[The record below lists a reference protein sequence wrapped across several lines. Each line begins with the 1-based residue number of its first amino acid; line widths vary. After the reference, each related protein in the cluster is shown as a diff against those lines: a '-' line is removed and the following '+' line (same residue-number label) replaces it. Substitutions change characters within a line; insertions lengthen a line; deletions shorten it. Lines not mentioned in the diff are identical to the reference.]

1 MSDITLT
8 SSIRSNL
15 LSLQNAS
22 KLLDTTSERL
32 STGKKVNSALDNP
45 SSFFTARGLTNRA
58 ADLTGR
64 KDGLGQ
70 AISLLQA
77 TDKSISSITTLVDQ
91 AKATAQAADEASTAG
106 ITSLTTAA
114 ASFVGVG
121 ETGVAT
127 LATEAIAATTTDSN
141 LITINGTDGTVVN
154 AASTLNQMTG
164 TGVVDNST
172 IIFTVQISEGQAD
185 PITTA
190 GTSTITGASTMTETV
205 AALNGLTGITAA
217 FNTATGSIDITG
229 IGGINLGFGG
239 NASYANGTAGTDGA
253 DAGLNVVSTNG
264 AATPA
269 TTLITGLAAGG
280 SAAVS
285 GTQRFNTTGTSSDMA
300 ATAFGLTDADTGD
313 FVFTIDGNATTAIAT
328 NFLTIDA
335 LANAI
340 SATDANITASF
351 NSTTNKIDITGNN
364 GTIVSVA
371 GTAVGEY
378 GLTENGGSTA
388 LILSTDYAIT
398 DGSAPLISDLLTEIF
413 DGALVSDTLTFG
425 VTGGSAG
432 VAFAVTASSTIED
445 LVAAIN
451 ASDSSL
457 TAAYNLTTGKISITA
472 ADGTAV
478 TLTSGGT
485 TGLFAAAGFTS
496 DGTTALVSGTAV
508 TLGAKG
514 TVAEVSALNNDFQS
528 ILENIDSLIK
538 DASFKGIN
546 LLSGSNSSIVKFNS
560 DGSSALTIDG
570 LDIGVTGN
578 VNFNF
583 TKDAAGYDF
592 TAAGDIGQA
601 LADTAAAVN
610 QLRSIAST
618 FGTDMGVIQAR
629 EDFTTELVNVLE
641 SGAGK
646 LVNANLEEESANMLA
661 LQTRQALGI
670 QALSIS
676 NQSNQSILSLFR

>member
-8 SSIRSNL
+8 SSIRKNL

-58 ADLTGR
+58 SDLTGR

-77 TDKSISSITTLVDQ
+77 TDKSITSITTLVDQ
-91 AKATAQAADEASTAG
+91 AKATAQAAEEASTAG
-106 ITSLTTAA
+106 ITSLTSAS
-114 ASFVGVG
+114 ASFVGTG

-127 LATEAIAATTTDSN
+127 LSTEAIAATTANTSA
-141 LITINGTDGTVVN
+141 LSIKGQTGTIVN
-154 AASTLNQMTG
+154 TSSTLTQMTGAGVADASTL
-164 TGVVDNST
+164 
-172 IIFTVQISEGQAD
+172 IFTLQLDQGQTIPAG
-185 PITTA
+185 TA
-190 GTSTITGASTMTETV
+190 GTSTINGASTITQTLT
-205 AALNGLTGITAA
+205 ALNALTGVTAA
-217 FNTATGSIDITG
+217 FNTATGAIDITG
-229 IGGINLGFGG
+229 IGGLELGFT
-239 NASYANGTAGTDGA
+239 GTSKYSA
-253 DAGLNVVSTNG
+253 DTGLNVV
-264 AATPA
+264 ATDGTATA
-269 TTLITGLAAGG
+269 TTSLIASAGT
-280 SAAVS
+280 A
-285 GTQRFNTTGTSSDMA
+285 TFNTTGTSADLA
-300 ATAFGLTDADTGD
+300 AAAFGLTDANATD
-313 FVFTIDGNATTAIAT
+313 VIFTIDGTATAAIVT
-328 NFLTIDA
+328 DFLTVDA
-335 LANAI
+335 LANTI
-340 SATDANITASF
+340 SALSADITATF
-351 NSTTNKIDITGNN
+351 NATTKKIDITGNN
-364 GTIVSVA
+364 GTVIQLN
-371 GTAVGEY
+371 GTTATEFGI
-378 GLTENGGSTA
+378 TENGGATA
-388 LILSTDYAIT
+388 LRTGIDYAVT
-398 DGSAPLISDLLTEIF
+398 DGTAPPVTALLTEIL
-413 DGALVSDTLTFG
+413 DGSLVNDTLTFG
-425 VTGGSAG
+425 VTGGSSG
-432 VAFAVTASSTIED
+432 TAFSVTSTSTIQD
-445 LVAAIN
+445 MVDAIN

-457 TAAYNLTTGKISITA
+457 TATYNTTTGKIAITA

-478 TLTSGGT
+478 TVTSGGT

-514 TVAEVSALNNDFQS
+514 TASEVASLNSDFQS

-546 LLSGSNSSIVKFNS
+546 LLSGSNSSIVKFNA
-560 DGSSALTIDG
+560 DGSSALTIEG
-570 LDIGVTGN
+570 LDIGVTNN

-583 TKDAAGYDF
+583 TRDASGYDF

-601 LADTAAAVN
+601 LTDTAAAVT

-629 EDFTTELVNVLE
+629 EDFTSELVNVLE

-646 LVNANLEEESANMLA
+646 LINANLEEESANMLA

>member
-121 ETGVAT
+121 ETGVAS
-127 LATEAIAATTTDSN
+127 LSTEAIAATTLNSN
-141 LITINGTDGTVVN
+141 LISINGTDGVVVN
-154 AASTLNQMTG
+154 AASTLTEMTG
-164 TGVVDNST
+164 TGVVDAST
-172 IIFTVQISEGQAD
+172 IIFTVQISEGQAN
-185 PITTA
+185 PIAAA
-190 GTSTITGASTMTETV
+190 GTSSITGASTMTETV

-280 SAAVS
+280 SAAAS

-413 DGALVSDTLTFG
+413 DGALVNDTLTFG

-601 LADTAAAVN
+601 LSDTAAAVN

>member
-1 MSDITLT
+1 MSEITLT

-121 ETGVAT
+121 ETGVAS
-127 LATEAIAATTTDSN
+127 LSTEAIAATTANANS
-141 LITINGTDGTVVN
+141 ISINGLDDVVVN
-154 AASTLNQMTG
+154 AASTLTQMTG
-164 TGVVDNST
+164 TGVADAST
-172 IIFTVQISEGQAD
+172 IIFTLQVSEGQTVLAGG
-185 PITTA
+185 A
-190 GTSTITGASTMTETV
+190 AAQGTSSINGASSMTQTV

-239 NASYANGTAGTDGA
+239 DSDYTDGA
-253 DAGLNVVSTNG
+253 TDGGLNVVSTNG

-280 SAAVS
+280 TAAAS

-300 ATAFGLTDADTGD
+300 AAAFGLTNADATD
-313 FVFTIDGNATTAIAT
+313 FQFTIDGVTTTAIVT
-328 NFLTIDA
+328 DYLTIDA

-340 SATDANITASF
+340 SATSADITAAF
-351 NSTTNKIDITGNN
+351 NSTTKKIDITGNN
-364 GTIVSVA
+364 GTIVNID
-371 GTAVGEY
+371 GDNVGEY
-378 GLTENGGSTA
+378 GITENGGSTA
-388 LILSTDYAIT
+388 LILNTDYAIT
-398 DGSAPLISDLLTEIF
+398 DGTAPLISDLLTEIF
-413 DGALVSDTLTFG
+413 DGSLVNDTLTFG

-472 ADGTAV
+472 ADGTGV
-478 TLTSGGT
+478 TLTSST
-485 TGLFAAAGFTS
+485 STGLFNAAGFTS

-583 TKDAAGYDF
+583 TKDATGYDF
-592 TAAGDIGQA
+592 TSAGDIGQA
-601 LADTAAAVN
+601 LTDTAAAVN

>member
-8 SSIRSNL
+8 SSIRKNL

-58 ADLTGR
+58 SDLTGR

-77 TDKSISSITTLVDQ
+77 TDKSISSITTLVGQ
-91 AKATAQAADEASTAG
+91 AKATAQAAEEASTAG
-106 ITSLTTAA
+106 ITSLTSTA
-114 ASFVGVG
+114 ASFIGTG
-121 ETGVAT
+121 DTGVAS
-127 LATEAIAATTTDSN
+127 LSTEAIAATTANSSSLSIKGQTG
-141 LITINGTDGTVVN
+141 TIVN
-154 AASTLNQMTG
+154 AASTLTQMTG
-164 TGVVDNST
+164 AGVADAST
-172 IIFTVQISEGQAD
+172 LIFTLGVDQGQTVDAAV
-185 PITTA
+185 T
-190 GTSTITGASTMTETV
+190 GTSTINGASTITQTLT
-205 AALNGLTGITAA
+205 ALNALTGITAA
-217 FNTATGSIDITG
+217 FNTATGAIDITG
-229 IGGINLGFGG
+229 IGGLELGFT
-239 NASYANGTAGTDGA
+239 GTSKYSA
-253 DAGLNVVSTNG
+253 DTGLNVV
-264 AATPA
+264 ATDGTATA
-269 TTLITGLAAGG
+269 TTSLIASAGSATFNAAGT
-280 SAAVS
+280 SA
-285 GTQRFNTTGTSSDMA
+285 DMA
-300 ATAFGLTDADTGD
+300 AAVFGLTDANATDII
-313 FVFTIDGNATTAIAT
+313 FTIDGNATAAITAQY
-328 NFLTIDA
+328 LTVDA
-335 LANAI
+335 LANTI
-340 SATDANITASF
+340 SALSADITATF
-351 NSTTNKIDITGNN
+351 NATTKKIDITGNN
-364 GTIVSVA
+364 GTVIQLN
-371 GTAVGEY
+371 GTTALEFGV
-378 GLTENGGSTA
+378 TENGGSTA
-388 LILSTDYAIT
+388 LRTGIDYAIT
-398 DGSAPLISDLLTEIF
+398 DGTAPPVTALLTEIL
-413 DGALVSDTLTFG
+413 DGSLLNDTLTFG
-425 VTGGSAG
+425 VTGGSSG
-432 VAFAVTASSTIED
+432 TAFSVTSTSTIQD
-445 LVAAIN
+445 MIDAIN

-457 TAAYNLTTGKISITA
+457 TATYNTTTGKIAITA

-601 LADTAAAVN
+601 LSDTAAAVN

>member
-121 ETGVAT
+121 ETGVAS
-127 LATEAIAATTTDSN
+127 LSTEAIAATTLNSN
-141 LITINGTDGTVVN
+141 LISINGTDGVVVN
-154 AASTLNQMTG
+154 AASTLSEMTG
-164 TGVVDNST
+164 TGVVDAST
-172 IIFTVQISEGQAD
+172 IIFTVQISEGQAN
-185 PITTA
+185 PIAAA
-190 GTSTITGASTMTETV
+190 GTSTITGASTMTQTV
-205 AALNGLTGITAA
+205 TALNGLTGITAA

-280 SAAVS
+280 SAAAS

-413 DGALVSDTLTFG
+413 DGALVNDTLTFG

-601 LADTAAAVN
+601 LSDTAAAVN

>member
-127 LATEAIAATTTDSN
+127 LSTEAIAATTTNSN
-141 LITINGTDGTVVN
+141 LISINGTDGVVVN
-154 AASTLNQMTG
+154 AASTLTEMTG
-164 TGVVDNST
+164 TGVVDAST

-239 NASYANGTAGTDGA
+239 TASYANGTAGTDGA

-413 DGALVSDTLTFG
+413 DGALVNDTLTFG

-601 LADTAAAVN
+601 LSDTAAAVN

>member
-8 SSIRSNL
+8 SSIRKNL

-58 ADLTGR
+58 SDLTGR

-77 TDKSISSITTLVDQ
+77 TDKSITSITTLVDQ
-91 AKATAQAADEASTAG
+91 AKATAQAAEEASTAG
-106 ITSLTTAA
+106 ITSLTSAS
-114 ASFVGVG
+114 ASFVGTG

-127 LATEAIAATTTDSN
+127 LSTEAIAATTANTSA
-141 LITINGTDGTVVN
+141 LSIKGQTGTIVN
-154 AASTLNQMTG
+154 TSSTLTQMTGAGVADASTL
-164 TGVVDNST
+164 
-172 IIFTVQISEGQAD
+172 IFTLQLDQGQTIPAG
-185 PITTA
+185 TA
-190 GTSTITGASTMTETV
+190 GTSTINGASTITQTLT
-205 AALNGLTGITAA
+205 ALNALTGVTAA
-217 FNTATGSIDITG
+217 FNTATGAIDITG
-229 IGGINLGFGG
+229 IGGLELGFT
-239 NASYANGTAGTDGA
+239 GTSKYSA
-253 DAGLNVVSTNG
+253 DTGLNVV
-264 AATPA
+264 ATDGTATA
-269 TTLITGLAAGG
+269 TTSLIASAGT
-280 SAAVS
+280 A
-285 GTQRFNTTGTSSDMA
+285 TFNTTGTSADLA
-300 ATAFGLTDADTGD
+300 AAAFGLTDANATD
-313 FVFTIDGNATTAIAT
+313 VIFTIDGTATAAIVT
-328 NFLTIDA
+328 DFLTVDA
-335 LANAI
+335 LANTI
-340 SATDANITASF
+340 SALSADITATF
-351 NSTTNKIDITGNN
+351 NATTKKIDITGNN
-364 GTIVSVA
+364 GTVIQLN
-371 GTAVGEY
+371 GTTATEFGI
-378 GLTENGGSTA
+378 TENGGATA
-388 LILSTDYAIT
+388 LRTGIDYAVT
-398 DGSAPLISDLLTEIF
+398 DGTAPPVTALLTEIL
-413 DGALVSDTLTFG
+413 DGSLVNDTLTFG
-425 VTGGSAG
+425 VTGGSSG
-432 VAFAVTASSTIED
+432 TAFSVTSTSTIQD
-445 LVAAIN
+445 MVDAIN

-457 TAAYNLTTGKISITA
+457 TATYNTTTGKIAVTA

-478 TLTSGGT
+478 TVTSGGT

-514 TVAEVSALNNDFQS
+514 TASEVASLNSDFQS

-546 LLSGSNSSIVKFNS
+546 LLSGSNSSIVKFNA
-560 DGSSALTIDG
+560 DGSSALTIEG
-570 LDIGVTGN
+570 LDIGVTNN

-583 TKDAAGYDF
+583 TRDASGYDF

-601 LADTAAAVN
+601 LTDTAAAVT

-629 EDFTTELVNVLE
+629 EDFTSELVNVLE

-646 LVNANLEEESANMLA
+646 LINANLEEESANMLA

>member
-1 MSDITLT
+1 MSEITLT
-8 SSIRSNL
+8 ASIRSNL

-58 ADLTGR
+58 SDLTGR

-106 ITSLTTAA
+106 ITSLSTSA
-114 ASFVGVG
+114 ASFVGTG
-121 ETGVAT
+121 ETGVAS
-127 LATEAIAATTTDSN
+127 LSTEATAATTANAEIVS
-141 LITINGTDGTVVN
+141 IRGQNGTIVN
-154 AASTLNQMTG
+154 AASTLTQMTAA
-164 TGVVDNST
+164 GVVDAST
-172 IIFTVQISEGQAD
+172 IIFTVQTDQGQAS
-185 PITTA
+185 PIGVA
-190 GTSTITGASTMTETV
+190 GTTTINGASTITQSLAS
-205 AALNGLTGITAA
+205 LNALTGISAA

-229 IGGINLGFGG
+229 IGGLELGFT
-239 NASYANGTAGTDGA
+239 GTSKYTSDT
-253 DAGLNVVSTNG
+253 GLNVV
-264 AATPA
+264 ATDGTTTA
-269 TTLITGLAAGG
+269 TTTLVAAAGTTTWNT
-280 SAAVS
+280 S
-285 GTQRFNTTGTSSDMA
+285 GTSADMA
-300 ATAFGLTDADTGD
+300 AAVFGLTDADATD
-313 FVFTIDGNATTAIAT
+313 FAFTIDGVATTAIVT
-328 NFLTIDA
+328 DYLTVDQ

-340 SATDANITASF
+340 SAKDPNITATF
-351 NSTTNKIDITGNN
+351 NTVTQKIDITANN
-364 GTIVSVA
+364 GTIINLA
-371 GTAVGEY
+371 GTGALEY
-378 GLTENGGSTA
+378 GITENGGSTA
-388 LILSTDYAIT
+388 LILGADYAAT
-398 DGSAPLISDLLTEIF
+398 DGTAPLISDLLTEIF
-413 DGALVSDTLTFG
+413 DGALVNDTLTFG

-432 VAFAVTASSTIED
+432 TAFAVTATSTIED

-457 TAAYNLTTGKISITA
+457 TAAYNTTTGKIAITA
-472 ADGTAV
+472 ADGTGV

-496 DGTTALVSGTAV
+496 DGTNALVSGTAV

-514 TVAEVSALNNDFQS
+514 TVAEVASLNTDFQS

-546 LLSGSNSSIVKFNS
+546 LLSGNNSSIVKFNA
-560 DGSSALTIDG
+560 DGTPALTIDG
-570 LDIGVTGN
+570 LDIGVTDN
-578 VNFNF
+578 VNFSF
-583 TKDAAGYDF
+583 TKDASGYDF
-592 TAAGDIGQA
+592 TSAGDIGQA
-601 LADTAAAVN
+601 LSDTAAAVN

>member
-1 MSDITLT
+1 MSEITLT

-58 ADLTGR
+58 SDLTGR

-106 ITSLTTAA
+106 ITSLSTAA

-121 ETGVAT
+121 ETGVAS
-127 LATEAIAATTTDSN
+127 LSTEAIAATTANSN
-141 LITINGTDGTVVN
+141 LITINGSDGVVVN
-154 AASTLNQMTG
+154 AASTLNQMAG
-164 TGVVDNST
+164 TGVIDNST
-172 IIFTVQISEGQAD
+172 IIFTVQVSEGQSD
-185 PITTA
+185 PIGAA
-190 GTSTITGASTMTETV
+190 GTSQINGASTMTQTV

-239 NASYANGTAGTDGA
+239 NASFANGAGA
-253 DAGLNVVSTNG
+253 AAGLNVVSTDG
-264 AATPA
+264 TAAAT
-269 TTLITGLAAGG
+269 TSIITGLAAGG
-280 SAAVS
+280 SAAAS

-300 ATAFGLTDADTGD
+300 AQAFGLTDANTAD
-313 FVFTIDGNATTAIAT
+313 FIFTIDGTATTAIVT
-328 NFLTIDA
+328 DFLTIDA
-335 LANAI
+335 LANSI
-340 SATDANITASF
+340 SATNANITAAF
-351 NSTTNKIDITGNN
+351 NSATNKIDITGNN
-364 GTIVSVA
+364 GTIINLA

-378 GLTENGGSTA
+378 GITENGGSTA

-398 DGSAPLISDLLTEIF
+398 DGTAPLITDLLTEIF
-413 DGALVSDTLTFG
+413 DGALVNDTLTFG

-432 VAFAVTASSTIED
+432 TAFSVTASSTIED

-457 TAAYNLTTGKISITA
+457 TAAYNTTTGKIAITA
-472 ADGTAV
+472 ADGTGV

-514 TVAEVSALNNDFQS
+514 TVAEVSALNSDFQS

-546 LLSGSNSSIVKFNS
+546 LLSGNNSSIVKFNA
-560 DGSSALTIDG
+560 DGTSALTIDG

-592 TAAGDIGQA
+592 TSAGDIGQA
-601 LADTAAAVN
+601 LSDTAAAVS

>member
-8 SSIRSNL
+8 SSIRKNL

-58 ADLTGR
+58 SDLTGR

-91 AKATAQAADEASTAG
+91 AKATAQAAEEASTAG
-106 ITSLTTAA
+106 ITSLTSAS
-114 ASFVGVG
+114 ASFVGTG

-127 LATEAIAATTTDSN
+127 LSTEAIAATTANTSA
-141 LITINGTDGTVVN
+141 LSIKGQTGTIVN
-154 AASTLNQMTG
+154 TSSTLTQMTGAGVADASTL
-164 TGVVDNST
+164 
-172 IIFTVQISEGQAD
+172 IFTLQLDQGQTIPAG
-185 PITTA
+185 TA
-190 GTSTITGASTMTETV
+190 GTSTINGASTITETLT
-205 AALNGLTGITAA
+205 ALNALTGVTAA
-217 FNTATGSIDITG
+217 FNTATGAIDITG
-229 IGGINLGFGG
+229 IGGLELGFT
-239 NASYANGTAGTDGA
+239 GTSKYSA
-253 DAGLNVVSTNG
+253 DTGLNVV
-264 AATPA
+264 ATDGTATA
-269 TTLITGLAAGG
+269 TTSLIASAGT
-280 SAAVS
+280 A
-285 GTQRFNTTGTSSDMA
+285 TFNTTGTSADLA
-300 ATAFGLTDADTGD
+300 AAAFGLTDANATD
-313 FVFTIDGNATTAIAT
+313 VIFTIDGTATAAIVT
-328 NFLTIDA
+328 DFLTVDA
-335 LANAI
+335 LANTI
-340 SATDANITASF
+340 SALSADITATF
-351 NSTTNKIDITGNN
+351 NATTKKIDITGNN
-364 GTIVSVA
+364 GTVIQLN
-371 GTAVGEY
+371 GTTATEFGI
-378 GLTENGGSTA
+378 TENGGATA
-388 LILSTDYAIT
+388 LRTGIDYAVT
-398 DGSAPLISDLLTEIF
+398 DGTAPPVTALLTEIL
-413 DGALVSDTLTFG
+413 DGSLVNDTLTFG
-425 VTGGSAG
+425 VTGGSSG
-432 VAFAVTASSTIED
+432 TAFSVTSTSTIQD
-445 LVAAIN
+445 MVDAIN

-457 TAAYNLTTGKISITA
+457 TATYNTTTGKIAITA
-472 ADGTAV
+472 ADGTSV
-478 TLTSGGT
+478 TVTSGGT

-514 TVAEVSALNNDFQS
+514 TAAEVASLNSDFQS

-546 LLSGSNSSIVKFNS
+546 LLSGSNSSIVKFNA
-560 DGSSALTIDG
+560 DGSSALTIEG
-570 LDIGVTGN
+570 LDIGITGN

-583 TKDAAGYDF
+583 TRDASGYDF

-601 LADTAAAVN
+601 LTDTAAAVT

-629 EDFTTELVNVLE
+629 EDFTSELVNVLE

-646 LVNANLEEESANMLA
+646 LINANLEEESANMLA

>member
-8 SSIRSNL
+8 SSIRKNL

-58 ADLTGR
+58 SDLTGR

-91 AKATAQAADEASTAG
+91 AKATAQAAEEASTAG
-106 ITSLTTAA
+106 ITSLTSAS
-114 ASFVGVG
+114 ASFVGTG

-127 LATEAIAATTTDSN
+127 LSTEAIAATTANTSS
-141 LITINGTDGTVVN
+141 LSIKGQTGTIVN
-154 AASTLNQMTG
+154 TSSTLTQMTGAGVADASTL
-164 TGVVDNST
+164 
-172 IIFTVQISEGQAD
+172 IFTLQLDQGQTIPAG
-185 PITTA
+185 TA
-190 GTSTITGASTMTETV
+190 GTSTINGASTITETLT
-205 AALNGLTGITAA
+205 ALNALTGVTAA
-217 FNTATGSIDITG
+217 FNTATGAIDITG
-229 IGGINLGFGG
+229 IGGLELGFT
-239 NASYANGTAGTDGA
+239 GTSKYSA
-253 DAGLNVVSTNG
+253 DTGLNVV
-264 AATPA
+264 ATDGTATA
-269 TTLITGLAAGG
+269 TTSLIASAGT
-280 SAAVS
+280 A
-285 GTQRFNTTGTSSDMA
+285 TFNTTGTSADLA
-300 ATAFGLTDADTGD
+300 AAAFGLTDANATD
-313 FVFTIDGNATTAIAT
+313 VIFTIDGTATAAIVT
-328 NFLTIDA
+328 DFLTVDA
-335 LANAI
+335 LANTI
-340 SATDANITASF
+340 SALSADITATF
-351 NSTTNKIDITGNN
+351 NATTKKIDITGNN
-364 GTIVSVA
+364 GTVIQLN
-371 GTAVGEY
+371 GTTATEFGI
-378 GLTENGGSTA
+378 TENGGATA
-388 LILSTDYAIT
+388 LRTGIDYAVT
-398 DGSAPLISDLLTEIF
+398 DGTAPPVTALLTEIL
-413 DGALVSDTLTFG
+413 DGSLVNDTLTFG

-432 VAFAVTASSTIED
+432 TAFSVTSTSTIQD
-445 LVAAIN
+445 MVDAIN

-457 TAAYNLTTGKISITA
+457 TATYNTTTGKIAITA
-472 ADGTAV
+472 ADGTSV
-478 TLTSGGT
+478 TVTSGGT

-514 TVAEVSALNNDFQS
+514 TAAEVASLNSDFQS

-546 LLSGSNSSIVKFNS
+546 LLSGSNSSIVKFNA
-560 DGSSALTIDG
+560 DGSSALTIEG
-570 LDIGVTGN
+570 LDIGITGN

-583 TKDAAGYDF
+583 TRDASGYDF

-601 LADTAAAVN
+601 LTDTAAAVT

-629 EDFTTELVNVLE
+629 EDFTSELVNVLE

-646 LVNANLEEESANMLA
+646 LINANLEEESANMLA

>member
-8 SSIRSNL
+8 SSIRKNL

-58 ADLTGR
+58 SDLTGR

-77 TDKSISSITTLVDQ
+77 TDKSITSITTLVDQ
-91 AKATAQAADEASTAG
+91 AKATAQAAEEASTAG
-106 ITSLTTAA
+106 ITSLTSAS
-114 ASFVGVG
+114 ASFVGTG

-127 LATEAIAATTTDSN
+127 LSTEAIAATTANTSA
-141 LITINGTDGTVVN
+141 LSIKGQTGTIVN
-154 AASTLNQMTG
+154 TSSTLTQMTGAGVADASTL
-164 TGVVDNST
+164 
-172 IIFTVQISEGQAD
+172 IFTLQLDQGQTIPAG
-185 PITTA
+185 TA
-190 GTSTITGASTMTETV
+190 GTSTINGASTITQTLT
-205 AALNGLTGITAA
+205 ALNALTGVTAA
-217 FNTATGSIDITG
+217 FNTATGAIDITG
-229 IGGINLGFGG
+229 IGGLELGFT
-239 NASYANGTAGTDGA
+239 GTSKYSA
-253 DAGLNVVSTNG
+253 DTGLNVV
-264 AATPA
+264 ATDGTA
-269 TTLITGLAAGG
+269 TATTTLIASAGT
-280 SAAVS
+280 A
-285 GTQRFNTTGTSSDMA
+285 TFNTTGTSADLA
-300 ATAFGLTDADTGD
+300 AAAFGLTDANATD
-313 FVFTIDGNATTAIAT
+313 VIFTIDGTATAAIVT
-328 NFLTIDA
+328 DFLTVDA
-335 LANAI
+335 LANTI
-340 SATDANITASF
+340 SALSADITATF
-351 NSTTNKIDITGNN
+351 NATTKKIDITGNN
-364 GTIVSVA
+364 GTVIQLN
-371 GTAVGEY
+371 GTTATEFGI
-378 GLTENGGSTA
+378 TENGGATA
-388 LILSTDYAIT
+388 LRTGIDYAVT
-398 DGSAPLISDLLTEIF
+398 DGTAPPVTALLTEIL
-413 DGALVSDTLTFG
+413 DGSLVNDTLTFG
-425 VTGGSAG
+425 VTGGSSG
-432 VAFAVTASSTIED
+432 TAFSVTSTSTIQD
-445 LVAAIN
+445 MVDAIN

-457 TAAYNLTTGKISITA
+457 TATYNTTTGKIAITA

-478 TLTSGGT
+478 TVTSGGT

-514 TVAEVSALNNDFQS
+514 TASEVASLNSDFQS

-546 LLSGSNSSIVKFNS
+546 LLSGSNSSIVKFNA
-560 DGSSALTIDG
+560 DGSSALTIEG
-570 LDIGVTGN
+570 LDIGVTNN

-583 TKDAAGYDF
+583 TRDASGYDF

-601 LADTAAAVN
+601 LTDTAAAVT

-629 EDFTTELVNVLE
+629 EDFTSELVNVLE

-646 LVNANLEEESANMLA
+646 LINANLEEESANMLA

>member
-1 MSDITLT
+1 MSEITLT
-8 SSIRSNL
+8 ASIRSNL

-58 ADLTGR
+58 SDLTGR

-106 ITSLTTAA
+106 ITSLSTSA
-114 ASFVGVG
+114 ASFVGTG
-121 ETGVAT
+121 ETGVAS
-127 LATEAIAATTTDSN
+127 LSTEATAATTANAEIVS
-141 LITINGTDGTVVN
+141 IRGQNGTIVN
-154 AASTLNQMTG
+154 AASTLTQMTAA
-164 TGVVDNST
+164 GVVDAST
-172 IIFTVQISEGQAD
+172 IIFTVQTDQGQAS
-185 PITTA
+185 PIGVA
-190 GTSTITGASTMTETV
+190 GTTTINGASTITQSLAS
-205 AALNGLTGITAA
+205 LNALTGISAA

-229 IGGINLGFGG
+229 IGGLELGFT
-239 NASYANGTAGTDGA
+239 GTSKYTSDT
-253 DAGLNVVSTNG
+253 GLNVV
-264 AATPA
+264 ATDGTTTA
-269 TTLITGLAAGG
+269 TTTLVAAAGTTTWNT
-280 SAAVS
+280 S
-285 GTQRFNTTGTSSDMA
+285 GTSADMA
-300 ATAFGLTDADTGD
+300 AAVFGLTDADATD
-313 FVFTIDGNATTAIAT
+313 FAFTIDGVATTAIVT
-328 NFLTIDA
+328 DYLTVDQ

-340 SATDANITASF
+340 SAKDPNITATF
-351 NSTTNKIDITGNN
+351 NTVTQKIDITANN
-364 GTIVSVA
+364 GTIINLA
-371 GTAVGEY
+371 GTGALEY
-378 GLTENGGSTA
+378 GITENGGSTA
-388 LILSTDYAIT
+388 LILGADYAAT
-398 DGSAPLISDLLTEIF
+398 DGTAPLISDLLTEIF
-413 DGALVSDTLTFG
+413 DGALVNDTLTFG

-432 VAFAVTASSTIED
+432 TAFAVTATSTIED

-457 TAAYNLTTGKISITA
+457 TAAYNTTTGKIAITA
-472 ADGTAV
+472 ADGTGV

-496 DGTTALVSGTAV
+496 DGTNALVSGTAV

-514 TVAEVSALNNDFQS
+514 TVAEVASLNTDFQS

-546 LLSGSNSSIVKFNS
+546 LLSGNNSSIVKFNA
-560 DGSSALTIDG
+560 DGTSALTIDG
-570 LDIGVTGN
+570 LDIGVTDN
-578 VNFNF
+578 VNFSF
-583 TKDAAGYDF
+583 TKDASGYDF
-592 TAAGDIGQA
+592 TSAGDIGQA
-601 LADTAAAVN
+601 LADTAAAVS

>member
-121 ETGVAT
+121 ETGVAS
-127 LATEAIAATTTDSN
+127 LSTEAIAATTLNSN
-141 LITINGTDGTVVN
+141 LISINGTDGVVVN
-154 AASTLNQMTG
+154 AASTLSEMTG
-164 TGVVDNST
+164 TGVVDAST
-172 IIFTVQISEGQAD
+172 IIFTVQISEGQAV
-185 PITTA
+185 PAGAA
-190 GTSTITGASTMTETV
+190 GTSSITGASTMTQTV
-205 AALNGLTGITAA
+205 TALNGLTGITAA

-280 SAAVS
+280 SAAAS

-328 NFLTIDA
+328 NFLTIDG

-413 DGALVSDTLTFG
+413 DGALVNDTLTFG

-601 LADTAAAVN
+601 LSDTAAAVN

>member
-127 LATEAIAATTTDSN
+127 LSTEAIAATTANANVIS
-141 LITINGTDGTVVN
+141 INGTDGVVVN
-154 AASTLNQMTG
+154 AASTLSQMTG
-164 TGVVDNST
+164 TGVVDAST
-172 IIFTVQISEGQAD
+172 IIFTVQISEGQAN
-185 PITTA
+185 PIAAA
-190 GTSTITGASTMTETV
+190 GTSTITGASTMTQTV
-205 AALNGLTGITAA
+205 TALNGLTGITAA

-280 SAAVS
+280 SAAAS

-413 DGALVSDTLTFG
+413 DGALVNDTLTFG

-601 LADTAAAVN
+601 LSDTAAAVN

>member
-1 MSDITLT
+1 
-8 SSIRSNL
+8 
-15 LSLQNAS
+15 
-22 KLLDTTSERL
+22 
-32 STGKKVNSALDNP
+32 
-45 SSFFTARGLTNRA
+45 
-58 ADLTGR
+58 
-64 KDGLGQ
+64 
-70 AISLLQA
+70 
-77 TDKSISSITTLVDQ
+77 
-91 AKATAQAADEASTAG
+91 
-106 ITSLTTAA
+106 
-114 ASFVGVG
+114 
-121 ETGVAT
+121 
-127 LATEAIAATTTDSN
+127 
-141 LITINGTDGTVVN
+141 
-154 AASTLNQMTG
+154 MT
-164 TGVVDNST
+164 
-172 IIFTVQISEGQAD
+172 
-185 PITTA
+185 
-190 GTSTITGASTMTETV
+190 
-205 AALNGLTGITAA
+205 ALNGLTGITAA

-280 SAAVS
+280 SAAAS

-328 NFLTIDA
+328 NFLTIDG

-413 DGALVSDTLTFG
+413 DGALVNDTLTFG

-601 LADTAAAVN
+601 LSDTAAAVN

>member
-1 MSDITLT
+1 
-8 SSIRSNL
+8 
-15 LSLQNAS
+15 
-22 KLLDTTSERL
+22 
-32 STGKKVNSALDNP
+32 
-45 SSFFTARGLTNRA
+45 
-58 ADLTGR
+58 
-64 KDGLGQ
+64 
-70 AISLLQA
+70 
-77 TDKSISSITTLVDQ
+77 
-91 AKATAQAADEASTAG
+91 
-106 ITSLTTAA
+106 
-114 ASFVGVG
+114 
-121 ETGVAT
+121 
-127 LATEAIAATTTDSN
+127 
-141 LITINGTDGTVVN
+141 
-154 AASTLNQMTG
+154 
-164 TGVVDNST
+164 
-172 IIFTVQISEGQAD
+172 
-185 PITTA
+185 
-190 GTSTITGASTMTETV
+190 
-205 AALNGLTGITAA
+205 
-217 FNTATGSIDITG
+217 
-229 IGGINLGFGG
+229 
-239 NASYANGTAGTDGA
+239 
-253 DAGLNVVSTNG
+253 
-264 AATPA
+264 
-269 TTLITGLAAGG
+269 
-280 SAAVS
+280 
-285 GTQRFNTTGTSSDMA
+285 
-300 ATAFGLTDADTGD
+300 
-313 FVFTIDGNATTAIAT
+313 
-328 NFLTIDA
+328 
-335 LANAI
+335 
-340 SATDANITASF
+340 
-351 NSTTNKIDITGNN
+351 
-364 GTIVSVA
+364 
-371 GTAVGEY
+371 VGEY
-378 GLTENGGSTA
+378 GITENGGSTA
-388 LILSTDYAIT
+388 LILNTDYAIT
-398 DGSAPLISDLLTEIF
+398 DGTAPLISDLLTEIF
-413 DGALVSDTLTFG
+413 DGALVNDTLTFG

-478 TLTSGGT
+478 TLTSSTT
-485 TGLFAAAGFTS
+485 TGFFNAVGFTS

-601 LADTAAAVN
+601 LSDTAAAVN

>member
-121 ETGVAT
+121 ETGVAS
-127 LATEAIAATTTDSN
+127 LSTEAIAATTLNSN
-141 LITINGTDGTVVN
+141 LISINGTDGVVVN
-154 AASTLNQMTG
+154 AASTLSEMTG
-164 TGVVDNST
+164 TGVVDAST
-172 IIFTVQISEGQAD
+172 IIFTVQISEGQAN
-185 PITTA
+185 PIAAA
-190 GTSTITGASTMTETV
+190 GTSSITGASTMTETV

-239 NASYANGTAGTDGA
+239 NASYANGVGA
-253 DAGLNVVSTNG
+253 AAGLNVVSTNG
-264 AATPA
+264 AATPV

-280 SAAVS
+280 SAAAS

-413 DGALVSDTLTFG
+413 DGALVNDTLTFG

-601 LADTAAAVN
+601 LSDTAAAVN

>member
-8 SSIRSNL
+8 SSIRKNL

-58 ADLTGR
+58 SDLTGR

-77 TDKSISSITTLVDQ
+77 TDKSISSITTLVGQ
-91 AKATAQAADEASTAG
+91 AKATAQAAEEASTAG
-106 ITSLTTAA
+106 ITSLTSTA
-114 ASFVGVG
+114 ASFIGTG
-121 ETGVAT
+121 DTGVAT
-127 LATEAIAATTTDSN
+127 LSTEAIAATTANSSS
-141 LITINGTDGTVVN
+141 LSIKGQAGTIVN
-154 AASTLNQMTG
+154 AASTLTQMTG
-164 TGVVDNST
+164 AGVADAST
-172 IIFTVQISEGQAD
+172 LIFTLGVDQGQTVDAAV
-185 PITTA
+185 T
-190 GTSTITGASTMTETV
+190 GTSTINGASTITQTLT
-205 AALNGLTGITAA
+205 ALNALTGITAA
-217 FNTATGSIDITG
+217 FNTATGAIDITG
-229 IGGINLGFGG
+229 IGGLELGFT
-239 NASYANGTAGTDGA
+239 GTSKYSA
-253 DAGLNVVSTNG
+253 DTGLNVV
-264 AATPA
+264 ATDGTATA
-269 TTLITGLAAGG
+269 TTSLIASAGSATFNAAGT
-280 SAAVS
+280 SA
-285 GTQRFNTTGTSSDMA
+285 DMA
-300 ATAFGLTDADTGD
+300 AAVFGLTDANATDII
-313 FVFTIDGNATTAIAT
+313 FTIDGNATAAITAQY
-328 NFLTIDA
+328 LTVDA
-335 LANAI
+335 LANTI
-340 SATDANITASF
+340 SALSADITATF
-351 NSTTNKIDITGNN
+351 NATTKKIDITGNN
-364 GTIVSVA
+364 GTVIQLN
-371 GTAVGEY
+371 GTTALEFGV
-378 GLTENGGSTA
+378 TENGGSTA
-388 LILSTDYAIT
+388 LRTGIDYAIT
-398 DGSAPLISDLLTEIF
+398 DGTAPPVTALLTEIL
-413 DGALVSDTLTFG
+413 DGSLVNDTLTFG
-425 VTGGSAG
+425 VTGGSSG
-432 VAFAVTASSTIED
+432 TAFSVTSTSTIQD
-445 LVAAIN
+445 MVDAIN

-457 TAAYNLTTGKISITA
+457 TATYNTTTGKIAITA

-478 TLTSGGT
+478 TITSGGT
-485 TGLFAAAGFTS
+485 TGFFAAAGFTS

-514 TVAEVSALNNDFQS
+514 TAAEVASLNSDFQS

-601 LADTAAAVN
+601 LSDTAAAVN

>member
-8 SSIRSNL
+8 SSIRKNL

-58 ADLTGR
+58 SDLTGR

-77 TDKSISSITTLVDQ
+77 TDKSITSITTLVDQ
-91 AKATAQAADEASTAG
+91 AKATAQAAEEASTAG
-106 ITSLTTAA
+106 ITSLTSAS
-114 ASFVGVG
+114 ASFVGTG

-127 LATEAIAATTTDSN
+127 LSTEAIAATTANTSA
-141 LITINGTDGTVVN
+141 LSIKGQTGTIVN
-154 AASTLNQMTG
+154 TSSTLTQMTGAGVADASTL
-164 TGVVDNST
+164 
-172 IIFTVQISEGQAD
+172 IFTLQLDQGQTIPAG
-185 PITTA
+185 TA
-190 GTSTITGASTMTETV
+190 GTSTINGASTITQTLT
-205 AALNGLTGITAA
+205 ALNALTGITAA
-217 FNTATGSIDITG
+217 FNTATGAIDIVG
-229 IGGINLGFGG
+229 IGGLELGFT
-239 NASYANGTAGTDGA
+239 GTSKYSA
-253 DAGLNVVSTNG
+253 DTGLNVV
-264 AATPA
+264 ATDGTATA
-269 TTLITGLAAGG
+269 TTSLIASAGSATFNAAGTSAG
-280 SAAVS
+280 MAAAV
-285 GTQRFNTTGTSSDMA
+285 
-300 ATAFGLTDADTGD
+300 FGLTDANATDII
-313 FVFTIDGNATTAIAT
+313 FTIDGNATAAITAQY
-328 NFLTIDA
+328 LTVDA
-335 LANAI
+335 LANTI
-340 SATDANITASF
+340 SALSADITATF
-351 NSTTNKIDITGNN
+351 NATTKKIDITGSN
-364 GTIVSVA
+364 GTVIQLN
-371 GTAVGEY
+371 GTTALEFGV
-378 GLTENGGSTA
+378 TENGGSTA
-388 LILSTDYAIT
+388 LRTGIDYAIT
-398 DGSAPLISDLLTEIF
+398 DGTAPPVTALLTEIL
-413 DGALVSDTLTFG
+413 DGSLVNDTLTFG
-425 VTGGSAG
+425 VTGGSSG
-432 VAFAVTASSTIED
+432 TAFSVTSTSTIQD
-445 LVAAIN
+445 MVDAIN

-457 TAAYNLTTGKISITA
+457 TATYNTTTGKIAITA
-472 ADGTAV
+472 ADGTGV
-478 TLTSGGT
+478 TITSGGT

-514 TVAEVSALNNDFQS
+514 TAAEVASLNSDFQS

-546 LLSGSNSSIVKFNS
+546 LLTGSNSSIVKFNA
-560 DGSSALTIDG
+560 DGSSALTIEG
-570 LDIGVTGN
+570 LDIGVTNN

-583 TKDAAGYDF
+583 TRDATGYDF

-601 LADTAAAVN
+601 LADTAAAVT

-629 EDFTTELVNVLE
+629 EDFTSELVNVLE

>member
-8 SSIRSNL
+8 SSIRKNL

-58 ADLTGR
+58 SDLTGR

-77 TDKSISSITTLVDQ
+77 TDKSISSITTLVGQ
-91 AKATAQAADEASTAG
+91 AKATAQAAEEASTAG
-106 ITSLTTAA
+106 ITSLTSTA
-114 ASFVGVG
+114 ASFIGTG
-121 ETGVAT
+121 DTGVAT
-127 LATEAIAATTTDSN
+127 LSTEAIAATTANSSS
-141 LITINGTDGTVVN
+141 LSIKGQAGTIVN
-154 AASTLNQMTG
+154 AASTLTQMTG
-164 TGVVDNST
+164 AGVADAST
-172 IIFTVQISEGQAD
+172 LIFTLGVDQGQTVDGAV
-185 PITTA
+185 T
-190 GTSTITGASTMTETV
+190 GTSTINGASTITQTLT
-205 AALNGLTGITAA
+205 ALNALTGITAA
-217 FNTATGSIDITG
+217 FNTATGAIDITG
-229 IGGINLGFGG
+229 IGGLELGFT
-239 NASYANGTAGTDGA
+239 GTSKYSA
-253 DAGLNVVSTNG
+253 DTGLNVV
-264 AATPA
+264 ATDGTATA
-269 TTLITGLAAGG
+269 TTSLIASAGSATFNAAGT
-280 SAAVS
+280 SA
-285 GTQRFNTTGTSSDMA
+285 DMA
-300 ATAFGLTDADTGD
+300 AAVFGLSDANATDII
-313 FVFTIDGNATTAIAT
+313 FTIDGNATAAITAEY
-328 NFLTIDA
+328 LTVDA
-335 LANAI
+335 LANTI
-340 SATDANITASF
+340 SALSADITATF
-351 NSTTNKIDITGNN
+351 NATTKKIDITGNN
-364 GTIVSVA
+364 GTVIQLN
-371 GTAVGEY
+371 GTTALEFGV
-378 GLTENGGSTA
+378 TENGGSTA
-388 LILSTDYAIT
+388 LRTGIDYAIT
-398 DGSAPLISDLLTEIF
+398 DGTAPPVTALLTEIL
-413 DGALVSDTLTFG
+413 DGSLVNDTLTFG
-425 VTGGSAG
+425 VTGGSSG
-432 VAFAVTASSTIED
+432 TAFSVTSTSTIQD
-445 LVAAIN
+445 MIDAIN

-457 TAAYNLTTGKISITA
+457 TATYNTTTGKIAITG

-478 TLTSGGT
+478 TITSGGT
-485 TGLFAAAGFTS
+485 TGFFAAAGFTS

-514 TVAEVSALNNDFQS
+514 TAAEVASLNSDFQS

-546 LLSGSNSSIVKFNS
+546 LLTGSNSSIVKFNA
-560 DGSSALTIDG
+560 DGSSALTIEG
-570 LDIGVTGN
+570 LDIGVTNN

-583 TKDAAGYDF
+583 TRDATGYDF

-601 LADTAAAVN
+601 LADTAAAVT

-629 EDFTTELVNVLE
+629 EDFTSELVNVLE